1 VDEDNA
7 TDEQHGRSDSL
18 RIGETARRRRLV
30 LLARLADGE
39 ASEQD
44 LEELAQLECNN
55 PEEQMPEAL
64 RRSLLRSAEEACTG
78 SGRSADERRLDRVA
92 PPRRARAQSNV
103 AVGMLVAGVAA
114 IALAGWWSSAGR
126 AGQQPDLI
134 SRLSADAGRARLLAA
149 SAGAFRWPCATAQG
163 KVVGDVVWDNER
175 QAGYLHLS
183 GVLPNDPART
193 QYQLWIFDAERDE
206 RYPVNAGTFDMPSD
220 TKEIVVPFQAELR
233 VERPLAFAVTEERAG
248 GVVVSSR
255 SKVVAV
261 ARADGS

>member
-18 RIGETARRRRLV
+18 RIGETARRRHFE
-30 LLARLADGE
+30 LLSRVADGE

-44 LEELAQLECNN
+44 LEELGQLERHL

-64 RRSLLRSAEEACTG
+64 RRSLLRSAEETCRGFRAG
-78 SGRSADERRLDRVA
+78 ADRRRLDRDA
-92 PPRRARAQSNV
+92 QSGRSPPRFNV
-103 AVGMLVAGVAA
+103 ALGVLTAGIAAVALG
-114 IALAGWWSSAGR
+114 GWWSAADRG
-126 AGQQPDLI
+126 GQQPDLI

-149 SAGAFRWPCATAQG
+149 SAGAFRWPCATEQG
-163 KVVGDVVWDNER
+163 KIVGDVVWDNER
-175 QAGYLHLS
+175 QSGYLHLS

-206 RYPVNAGTFDMPSD
+206 RYPVNAGTFDMPSG
-220 TKEIVVPFQAELR
+220 TAEIVVPFQAELR

-255 SKVVAV
+255 NNVVAV
-261 ARADGS
+261 ARADGG